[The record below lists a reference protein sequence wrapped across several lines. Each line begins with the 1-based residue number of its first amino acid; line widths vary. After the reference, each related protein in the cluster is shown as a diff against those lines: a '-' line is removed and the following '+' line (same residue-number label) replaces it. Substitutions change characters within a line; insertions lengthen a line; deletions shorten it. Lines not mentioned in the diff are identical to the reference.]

1 MAAVAF
7 RRPAPFCCSD
17 LPLVRPLFPDL
28 LVREA
33 PSPEASVALS
43 EHSFPAA
50 RSTEVGL
57 MPVAVLSSPA
67 GALRF
72 GAQERSAGL
81 HQSDVLGAVP
91 MGAAPRVG
99 ASAVVAAL
107 VGSMA
112 PGAA

>member
-1 MAAVAF
+1 MPEAFVA
-7 RRPAPFCCSD
+7 
-17 LPLVRPLFPDL
+17 L
-28 LVREA
+28 LV
-33 PSPEASVALS
+33 
-43 EHSFPAA
+43 HSSPAA

-57 MPVAVLSSPA
+57 MPVAVLDSPA

-81 HQSDVLGAVP
+81 RRSDVLGAGP

-99 ASAVVAAL
+99 ASAAAAAL